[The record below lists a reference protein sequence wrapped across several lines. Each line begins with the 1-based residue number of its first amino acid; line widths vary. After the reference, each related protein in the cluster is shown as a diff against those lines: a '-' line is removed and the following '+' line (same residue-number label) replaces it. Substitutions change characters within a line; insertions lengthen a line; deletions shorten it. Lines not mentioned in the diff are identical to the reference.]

1 MPDLQA
7 IYDEYNEIHNA
18 IIEAVPEDAEA
29 QEEKFI
35 EFEEAYNEASIKIEI
50 LMDVLQKDNQRTPA
64 NPVVAPM
71 PLAGQVIVNTQS
83 YRAPL
88 PTFDGR
94 YEAWPRFKAMFQDLM
109 ERTNDSDAV
118 KLYHLENSLKGE
130 AAGVIDIET
139 LQNNHYERAWE
150 ILEQRFGNKRLILES
165 HILGLLNMTK
175 VQRKSSKELRN
186 LVDEC
191 TRHIDNLVK
200 LDQPLTG
207 MSLMFVV
214 TLLAR
219 ALDDQ
224 TRELWEASFDQ
235 TELPQ
240 YDDMIKFLRQR
251 VVILERCETA
261 TTAGTSKTSKFAPFK
276 GGVSKSSHA
285 AIATSENACDFCN
298 GQHKNDK
305 CPIFVG
311 INVQKRWRKLREMK
325 LCYNCLQN
333 GHQMINCPSKGVCGK
348 CFGRHHTLLHFLR
361 DEPSKSVEGRQRLG
375 VTERPVNAS
384 CSSVNRQPRKQI
396 FLMTAL
402 VNLQSK
408 GGQVHKVRALLD
420 SGSQVNLLTES
431 LVRKLNLPK
440 YPTNMPVVGVGGTR
454 SQIRHRVAV
463 RMSSNY
469 NDFDAIVDCLV
480 TPRVT
485 GTIPSTKV
493 NVDTW
498 HLTAG
503 MVLADPRF
511 NEPNDVEMLIGAE
524 YFHAIMLRRKMHLAE
539 KLPIL
544 LETQFG
550 WVVTGSYEEDDG
562 GGALCANFAVVD
574 SLEVCLKRFFHQEEL
589 TEPETVTT
597 EEERFE
603 EHFQRTYRRNEDGR
617 FVVQLPFCESVSHL
631 EGSRSLPSKRN
642 LIMEKNLLQNPDL
655 REYQT
660 LGHCREVKEDD
671 DPPGLQAYILSHH
684 CILKPSSCSTN
695 LRVVFDGTAKATAFS
710 LNDSYMD
717 DRLSGSETVD
727 STKKL
732 SRHQETLMLKGG
744 FPIRKWCS
752 NSEDVLEGIPDAD
765 REILVPIQDSC
776 ANEVIKALGLLWD
789 PKRDL
794 FLFHKSPE
802 QTKDDSQP
810 TKRKVLSQTA
820 RLFDLSGL
828 VSPVSVEAKMIM
840 QSLWAAN
847 IGWDDPVKSDL
858 LHRWEEF
865 QKWLTQLGKLEV
877 PRCVVAPET
886 KTMEIHGFADASKH
900 AYGACVYLRSIA
912 HCKSKVALFEEG
924 TVPKL
929 ELWAV
934 QLLVKLA
941 KKVILTLKLKIE
953 VVKLWSYS
961 QMVLAWLKNALERLE
976 VCFRNRVAEIVLL
989 ADDYQS
995 GYINTAHNPADIMS
1009 RGVPSFQDGKSSPST
1024 QARI

>member
-1 MPDLQA
+1 MAALQR
-7 IYDEYNEIHNA
+7 
-18 IIEAVPEDAEA
+18 
-29 QEEKFI
+29 
-35 EFEEAYNEASIKIEI
+35 
-50 LMDVLQKDNQRTPA
+50 DNQRAPA
-64 NPVVAPM
+64 HPVAAPM
-71 PLAGQVIVNTQS
+71 PGQVIVNTQA

-94 YEAWPRFKAMFQDLM
+94 YEAWPRFKAMFQDLI

-118 KLYHLENSLKGE
+118 KLYHLENSLKE
-130 AAGVIDIET
+130 DAAGVIDIET

-207 MSLMFVV
+207 MSQMFVV
-214 TLLAR
+214 TLLTR

-240 YDDMIKFLRQR
+240 YENMIEFLRQR

-276 GGVSKSSHA
+276 GGASKSSHA

-305 CPIFVG
+305 CPLFVG
-311 INVQKRWRKLREMK
+311 MDVQKRRRKLRQMK

-333 GHQMINCPSKGVCGK
+333 GHQIIYCPSKGVCGK
-348 CFGRHHTLLHFLR
+348 CFRRHHTLLHFVR
-361 DEPSKSVEGRQRLG
+361 DETPAKKNEPSKPVEERQGLD

-384 CSSVNRQPRKQI
+384 CSSVNRQPSKQI

-402 VNLQSK
+402 VNLQSR
-408 GGQVHKVRALLD
+408 GGKIHKVRALLD
-420 SGSQVNLLTES
+420 SGSQINLLTES

-440 YPTNMPVVGVGGTR
+440 YPTNIPVVGIGGTR

-469 NDFDAIVDCLV
+469 NDFDAIVNCLV

-493 NVDTW
+493 NVDSW
-498 HLTAG
+498 HLPAG

-511 NEPNDVEMLIGAE
+511 NEPDDVEMLIGAE
-524 YFHAIMLRRKMHLAE
+524 HFHAIMLRRQMHLAE

-550 WVVTGSYEEDDG
+550 WVVIGSYEEDDG
-562 GGALCANFAVVD
+562 GGALCANFAVAD

-603 EHFQRTYRRNEDGR
+603 EQSQRTYHRNEDGR
-617 FVVQLPFCESVSHL
+617 FVVQLPFRESVSHL
-631 EGSRSLPSKRN
+631 KGSRSLILKRN
-642 LIMEKNLLQNPDL
+642 FMLEKRLLQNPEL
-655 REYQT
+655 RAQYTAFIEEYQA
-660 LGHCREVKEDD
+660 LGHCREVKD
-671 DPPGLQAYILSHH
+671 
-684 CILKPSSCSTN
+684 SSAK
-695 LRVVFDGTAKATAFS
+695 LRV
-710 LNDSYMD
+710 
-717 DRLSGSETVD
+717 
-727 STKKL
+727 
-732 SRHQETLMLKGG
+732 
-744 FPIRKWCS
+744 
-752 NSEDVLEGIPDAD
+752 EGIPDAD
-765 REILVPIQDSC
+765 RETLVPIQDSSVY
-776 ANEVIKALGLLWD
+776 EVFKALGLLWD
-789 PKRDL
+789 PKGDL

-802 QTKDDSQP
+802 QTKDDFQP
-810 TKRKVLSQTA
+810 TNRKVLSQIA
-820 RLFDLSGL
+820 KLFDALGL
-828 VSPVSVEAKMIM
+828 VSPVIVEAKMIM

-847 IGWDDPVKSDL
+847 IGWDDPVNGDL

-865 QKWLTQLGKLEV
+865 QTWLTQLGKFDI
-877 PRCVVAPET
+877 PRCVVVSET
-886 KTMEIHGFADASKH
+886 KRMEIHGFVDVSKH
-900 AYGACVYLRSIA
+900 VYGACVYLRSIGREGSIA
-912 HCKSKVALFEEG
+912 HLLCSKSKVALFEES
-924 TVPKL
+924 TVPKI
-929 ELWAV
+929 ELCAAE
-934 QLLVKLA
+934 LLVELV
-941 KKVILTLKLKIE
+941 KKVIPTLKLNIE
-953 VVKLWSYS
+953 IVKQWSDS
-961 QMVLAWLKNALERLE
+961 QIVLVWLKKPMERLP
-976 VCFRNRVAEIVLL
+976 VYDRNRVAEIVRLTE
-989 ADDYQS
+989 DYQW

-1009 RGVPSFQDGKSSPST
+1009 RGDSSFQDGKSSTST
-1024 QARI
+1024 CSLSSDSSPQRGEHQMIASSSERFPTRDADVQQRRPEHSREKKSATQTREYRAKRARRHLC